1 MGCEKFNTYALALAA
16 GIEDSSVTV
25 EMIRAFVSVDK
36 VVNFIV
42 SVCRIITPNTRWIG
56 GGGKGNMQWFG
67 RET

>member
-1 MGCEKFNTYALALAA
+1 LALAA

-42 SVCRIITPNTRWIG
+42 SVCRIRVG
-56 GGGKGNMQWFG
+56 LGGGKGNMQWFG

>member
-1 MGCEKFNTYALALAA
+1 MGCEKFNTCALALAA

-42 SVCRIITPNTRWIG
+42 SVCRIRVG
-56 GGGKGNMQWFG
+56 LGGGKGNMQWFG